1 MEKWIAHFVI
11 KKPVEYVSKVVPC
24 CKYKKLVN
32 NNGSIVC
39 IDFGQVERY
48 DMVDEY
54 IDSVYENRN
63 EIKRKSIYRC
73 EYHVNNSIDKIT
85 CKNNTVF
92 S

>member
-1 MEKWIAHFVI
+1 M
-11 KKPVEYVSKVVPC
+11 SKVVPC
-24 CKYKKLVN
+24 CKYKKLHNNNKLN

-39 IDFGQVERY
+39 IDFGQVERD

-54 IDSVYENRN
+54 IDSVYENGN
-63 EIKRKSIYRC
+63 KIKRKSIYRC
-73 EYHVNNSIDKIT
+73 EYHVHNSIDKIT